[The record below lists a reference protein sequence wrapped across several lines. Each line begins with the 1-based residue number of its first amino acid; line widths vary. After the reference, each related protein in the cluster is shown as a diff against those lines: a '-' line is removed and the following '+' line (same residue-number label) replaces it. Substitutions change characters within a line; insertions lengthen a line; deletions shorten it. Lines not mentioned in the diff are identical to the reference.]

1 MKKESTIIH
10 PIDEPMW
17 IYQRSKNSIVKMKSQ
32 GGMRSE
38 EQVQIPT
45 YILYTYLRIMFNVT
59 FIFVLLHYIV
69 SQIITIF
76 WKINLK
82 NL

>member
-1 MKKESTIIH
+1 
-10 PIDEPMW
+10 
-17 IYQRSKNSIVKMKSQ
+17 MKSQ